1 MVRKRLLNSIIPAI
15 ITSIITIFNLT
26 IPAVF
31 VGGFLYSII
40 IDTIPKDTKMPL
52 FLDYLKH
59 CLLYVFSGVMGWIIY
74 TFTIIEYVDLSTLY
88 IPAFFSILYYHILL
102 FFNQYRD

>member
-1 MVRKRLLNSIIPAI
+1 MLRKRLINSLIPVI
-15 ITSIITIFNLT
+15 ITSAISIFSIT

-31 VGGFLYSII
+31 VGGFIYSII
-40 IDTIPKDTKMPL
+40 VDTTPKGIRMPI

-59 CLLYVFSGVMGWIIY
+59 CLLYVFSGVIGSIIL
-74 TFTIIEYVDLSTLY
+74 FKELDVSNLY

-102 FFNQYRD
+102 FFNQYRN